1 MAGWYNSVVE
11 DLGKI
16 VDSIDYYEKQL
27 EEAKYECSI
36 KGSPENC
43 SSPGITEHRFNQLQ
57 EIEAILEHLNI
68 ELRKERSKTF
78 RKYLE
83 SYNRTL
89 SSRDAEKFVDSEDS
103 VINLTHLC
111 NQYSL
116 LRNKYL
122 GIMKGLD
129 TKQWQIGHITRLRTP
144 NGRHC
149 NTINLPIKHLQKG

>member
-11 DLGKI
+11 HLSKI
-16 VDSIDYYEKQL
+16 VESIDYYEKEL
-27 EEAKYECSI
+27 EEAKYEVGI
-36 KGSPENC
+36 KGSLEK
-43 SSPGITEHRFNQLQ
+43 SSAALPGITEHRFNQLQ

-83 SYNRTL
+83 AYNRQL

-111 NQYSL
+111 NQYAL

-129 TKQWQIGHITRLRTP
+129 TKQWQIGHITRLRTA
-144 NGRHC
+144 GMED
-149 NTINLPIKHLQKG
+149 IVIQ

>member
-11 DLGKI
+11 DLSKI
-16 VDSIDYYEKQL
+16 VQSIEHYENELQQ
-27 EEAKYECSI
+27 AKYECSI
-36 KGSPENC
+36 KGSLEK
-43 SSPGITEHRFNQLQ
+43 SSAALPGITEHRFNQLQ

-68 ELRKERSKTF
+68 ELRKERSTTF

-83 SYNRTL
+83 SYNRQL

-111 NQYSL
+111 NQYAL

-129 TKQWQIGHITRLRTP
+129 TKQWQIGHITRLRTA
-144 NGRHC
+144 GMED
-149 NTINLPIKHLQKG
+149 IVID

>member
-36 KGSPENC
+36 KGSLEK
-43 SSPGITEHRFNQLQ
+43 SSAALPGITEHRFNQLQ

-68 ELRKERSKTF
+68 ELRNERSKTF
-78 RKYLE
+78 RKFLE
-83 SYNRTL
+83 SYNRQL

-111 NQYSL
+111 NQYAL

-129 TKQWQIGHITRLRTP
+129 TKQWQIGHITRLRTA
-144 NGRHC
+144 GMED
-149 NTINLPIKHLQKG
+149 IVID

>member
-1 MAGWYNSVVE
+1 MAGWYNSVVA

-16 VDSIDYYEKQL
+16 VDSIEYYEKEL

-36 KGSPENC
+36 KGSLEK
-43 SSPGITEHRFNQLQ
+43 SSSALPGITEHRFNQLQ

-83 SYNRTL
+83 SYNRQL

-103 VINLTHLC
+103 VIDLTHFC
-111 NQYSL
+111 
-116 LRNKYL
+116 K
-122 GIMKGLD
+122 
-129 TKQWQIGHITRLRTP
+129 
-144 NGRHC
+144 
-149 NTINLPIKHLQKG
+149 PICIVA

>member
-1 MAGWYNSVVE
+1 MATHFNKIVE
-11 DLGKI
+11 DMGNI
-16 VDSIDYYEKQL
+16 VDAISYFEKEL
-27 EEAKYECSI
+27 DDAKWECRI
-36 KGSPENC
+36 KGSLEKL
-43 SSPGITEHRFNQLQ
+43 SASLPGLTEFRFNQLQ

-68 ELRKERSKTF
+68 ELRRERSKTF

-103 VINLTHLC
+103 VINLTHLT
-111 NQYSL
+111 NQFSL

-129 TKQWQIGHITRLRTP
+129 TKQWQIGNITRLRTA
-144 NGRHC
+144 GMEDI
-149 NTINLPIKHLQKG
+149 TIG

>member
-1 MAGWYNSVVE
+1 MSTWYNKVVD
-11 DLGKI
+11 DLGSI
-16 VDSIDYYEKQL
+16 VPAIEYFESQL
-27 EEAKYECSI
+27 QDARYECSI
-36 KGSPENC
+36 KGSLEK
-43 SSPGITEHRFNQLQ
+43 SSASLPGITEYRFNQLQ

-83 SYNRTL
+83 AYNRQL

-111 NQYSL
+111 NQYAL

-129 TKQWQIGHITRLRTP
+129 TKQWQLGHIVRLRTA
-144 NGRHC
+144 GMED
-149 NTINLPIKHLQKG
+149 IVIQ

>member
-16 VDSIDYYEKQL
+16 VDSIEYYEKEL

-36 KGSPENC
+36 KGSLEK
-43 SSPGITEHRFNQLQ
+43 SSAALPGITEHRFNQLQ

-78 RKYLE
+78 RKFLE
-83 SYNRTL
+83 SYNRQL
-89 SSRDAEKFVDSEDS
+89 SSRDAEKFVDSEPS

-129 TKQWQIGHITRLRTP
+129 TKQWQIGHITRLRTA
-144 NGRHC
+144 GMED
-149 NTINLPIKHLQKG
+149 IVIQ